1 MIFKGTN
8 IALGTWL
15 IISDLSIFSSVW
27 IKINNMIVGV
37 FVAIIGAAMM
47 NNKLW
52 VGWLTIAV
60 GYWLVLSIFIPCVSD
75 GKICMWN
82 SLIVGALLIFVGLKI
97 RTTKLFK
104 SENIYAYMKS
114 RDNRI
119 R

>member
-1 MIFKGTN
+1 MIFKGAN

-15 IISDLSIFSSVW
+15 IIVDLSIFSSVW
-27 IKINNMIVGV
+27 IKMNNMIVGV

-60 GYWLVLSIFIPCVSD
+60 GYWLVLSIFIPCISD

-97 RTTKLFK
+97 KTTKLIK
-104 SENIYAYMKS
+104 SKDFYAYMKS